1 MQYFSIKLTRKATLL
16 FVFINVFNRFMLINI
31 NVYQKLN
38 IIIPLFMGFGKFA
51 RSSLLERLLK
61 RILFPRV
68 IPPICFYNLLVKD
81 NMSDKAR

>member
-1 MQYFSIKLTRKATLL
+1 
-16 FVFINVFNRFMLINI
+16 MLINI

-51 RSSLLERLLK
+51 KRNLLERLFK
-61 RILFPRV
+61 KILFPRV